1 MIKKLVKYS
10 FILLFSLSF
19 SLTGCEDD
27 SKDNDKYSFK
37 VIASNGNATGYYSID
52 GGSFKYFDTEYSE
65 SSSFYSYEK
74 DISSLDSILIYA
86 IGEDT
91 NTSSISIYLY
101 DESELLDS
109 VSASQT
115 ESDVKVSLTLDYT
128 EPDEDADSDDDS
140 TK

>member
-1 MIKKLVKYS
+1 MMKKFIKYS
-10 FILLFSLSF
+10 LLLCLLFSLS
-19 SLTGCEDD
+19 GCDDD
-27 SKDNDKYSFK
+27 SKENDKYSFK
-37 VIASNGNATGYYSID
+37 VIASNGNATGYYSVD
-52 GGSFKYFDTEYSE
+52 GGSFNYFDTEYSE

-91 NTSSISIYLY
+91 GTSSISIYLY

-128 EPDEDADSDDDS
+128 EPAEDDDS
-140 TK
+140 DEKSIK